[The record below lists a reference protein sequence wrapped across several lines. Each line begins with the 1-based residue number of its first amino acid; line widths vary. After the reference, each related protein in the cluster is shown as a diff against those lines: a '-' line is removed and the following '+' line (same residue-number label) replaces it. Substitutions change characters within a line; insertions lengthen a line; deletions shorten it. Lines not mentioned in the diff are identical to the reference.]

1 MERKRLEYQKKSEA
15 RIPTVLPL
23 ETLSFLVWLSSPQP
37 SASEFHNNIMNR
49 DKCEGSA
56 TNAQSCAK
64 TMKPVNYAKCVHTVN
79 GVTT

>member
-1 MERKRLEYQKKSEA
+1 MPVDHGKNVEPVFRWKLQKHVQSHM
-15 RIPTVLPL
+15 
-23 ETLSFLVWLSSPQP
+23 S
-37 SASEFHNNIMNR
+37 R

-56 TNAQSCAK
+56 INAQSCAK